1 MTDLCIPTTCV
12 RPEILDP
19 ALITSPATRDFGSD
33 MNQAV
38 TLAGNRGCV
47 DATGVRP
54 SGGQLFMATPIF
66 QGVSSTNLVSI
77 YWPAAHI
84 YTSVI
89 QMTGIRP
96 GGDIGFPSGGASG
109 LETTISLC
117 NLSGG
122 CGPTGGPYDPVVSS
136 PNYVTGGPTILPPYT
151 TGTISCS
158 GTACTGAGFTSA
170 NGVVGSSP
178 ANCIASSGAC
188 AASGALLLVTCNSG
202 CPGGAANGTPIASF
216 IENVNSTT
224 SITLQ
229 ASVGTVNSGSAYS
242 IYPMNAAIA
251 YCDGCQNPGS
261 SPRFGHF
268 VENMGFDAAG
278 VQNGVGYYS
287 ANCQEGCTYIDNR
300 FYGQTDS
307 PVSNGVIGT
316 ATISGPTGSCTVI
329 GCVTRTGGGVFSAS
343 NVGAS
348 IDITTGSG
356 TKTYTVIQ
364 YYSSSLVGISG
375 YPGPYTGVP
384 ITIGFPTIGGMWD
397 DSFFQ
402 SSGNDDFVAN
412 NYSLENGVGL
422 SYGLYFEQY
431 QLTNPSLENGNG
443 PHSYTGGT
451 IVGSSP
457 NDILLQAGLTID
469 GGYGHGQF
477 CGIHF
482 ESAINAVEIG
492 PVNAAQNIDVC
503 EIESNNT
510 ISNALVEY
518 HSGSSGTA
526 RNTFWSA
533 IPKSGKTLVQ
543 DDNPG
548 GTKTVTTSTVNMDD
562 YHEVGTTHLGDI
574 LAGPLAAPQWND
586 ATYNLPVVIASGVA
600 SAVDQITVTDS
611 AMGSPAT
618 VTVSATGSDSN
629 VNLNLVSKGTGT
641 VKCNGGGCGLVQSVF
656 GRTGAVVAVSGD
668 YTVAQVTGAAPLASP
683 TFTGTAAAPTPTIP
697 SNNTTVATTAFVNT
711 ARLGGSPSSLTCGT
725 GAGIGWACGTGAAST
740 DGGGQINVNT
750 GTGPVLGGVIVTLT
764 LSATHSAVFCSIS
777 PTSAAAAAA
786 TAEVVTSSVGGNN
799 LTLTNANT
807 ALMAST
813 SYGWAYTCSLV
824 N

>member
-1 MTDLCIPTTCV
+1 VRAAYCDPTIWLLPPWIVSCGVSKLTPTRVASWHCGRRERKGSSMNVIRTLVIFITLVLPVFGQVTALPQGQFPIGVGSGSTTCQGVMTDLCIPTTCV

-158 GTACTGAGFTSA
+158 GT
-170 NGVVGSSP
+170 
-178 ANCIASSGAC
+178 
-188 AASGALLLVTCNSG
+188 
-202 CPGGAANGTPIASF
+202 
-216 IENVNSTT
+216 
-224 SITLQ
+224 
-229 ASVGTVNSGSAYS
+229 
-242 IYPMNAAIA
+242 
-251 YCDGCQNPGS
+251 
-261 SPRFGHF
+261 
-268 VENMGFDAAG
+268 
-278 VQNGVGYYS
+278 
-287 ANCQEGCTYIDNR
+287 
-300 FYGQTDS
+300 
-307 PVSNGVIGT
+307 
-316 ATISGPTGSCTVI
+316 
-329 GCVTRTGGGVFSAS
+329 
-343 NVGAS
+343 
-348 IDITTGSG
+348 
-356 TKTYTVIQ
+356 
-364 YYSSSLVGISG
+364 
-375 YPGPYTGVP
+375 
-384 ITIGFPTIGGMWD
+384 
-397 DSFFQ
+397 
-402 SSGNDDFVAN
+402 
-412 NYSLENGVGL
+412 
-422 SYGLYFEQY
+422 
-431 QLTNPSLENGNG
+431 
-443 PHSYTGGT
+443 
-451 IVGSSP
+451 
-457 NDILLQAGLTID
+457 
-469 GGYGHGQF
+469 
-477 CGIHF
+477 
-482 ESAINAVEIG
+482 
-492 PVNAAQNIDVC
+492 
-503 EIESNNT
+503 
-510 ISNALVEY
+510 
-518 HSGSSGTA
+518 

-683 TFTGTAAAPTPTIP
+683 TFTGTAARPHAHD
-697 SNNTTVATTAFVNT
+697 SEQQHDGRDDSF
-711 ARLGGSPSSLTCGT
+711 CEH
-725 GAGIGWACGTGAAST
+725 GAIGRIAIESYMRNRRG
-740 DGGGQINVNT
+740 NR
-750 GTGPVLGGVIVTLT
+750 
-764 LSATHSAVFCSIS
+764 
-777 PTSAAAAAA
+777 
-786 TAEVVTSSVGGNN
+786 VGLRNRRGFD
-799 LTLTNANT
+799 
-807 ALMAST
+807 
-813 SYGWAYTCSLV
+813 
-824 N
+824 